1 MQPSNLCLTCDKE
14 TLFDQCPA
22 CNPEAFIEDADIKKA
37 TRFYQ
42 GLIYIT
48 INQHKMRIELI
59 KAMIRRCDENI
70 IPFADIIPNLCVA
83 LLKALE
89 SKDKKDFEDSL
100 KYEDPREEL

>member
-1 MQPSNLCLTCDKE
+1 
-14 TLFDQCPA
+14 
-22 CNPEAFIEDADIKKA
+22 
-37 TRFYQ
+37 
-42 GLIYIT
+42 
-48 INQHKMRIELI
+48 MRIELI
-59 KAMIRRCDENI
+59 KAMIRRCDENT